1 MSYRISSRKK
11 EGHPVGW
18 PFPVNLLIYLVRMK
32 GLEPSHPCEYMDL
45 NHARLPIPPHPHVC
59 TTGRKLYLFK
69 PRTRSQLFAAPA
81 APCGPRDRRKLDD
94 VDTHAARRAAHRAHG
109 GFQLEAVQVGHL

>member
-1 MSYRISSRKK
+1 MQAPIKKRRRSWSATFRPGCGCGCGRCTDKLLQISYSTLSAWIAS
-11 EGHPVGW
+11 
-18 PFPVNLLIYLVRMK
+18 NLLILLVRMK

-69 PRTRSQLFAAPA
+69 PRTRSQPFAIPTA
-81 APCGPRDRRKLDD
+81 LN
-94 VDTHAARRAAHRAHG
+94 
-109 GFQLEAVQVGHL
+109 

>member
-1 MSYRISSRKK
+1 MDQRGKGQNLKLNPPTQTVAHKIRNLQISYIFQISYSTLID
-11 EGHPVGW
+11 W
-18 PFPVNLLIYLVRMK
+18 IASNLLIYLVRMK

-69 PRTRSQLFAAPA
+69 PRTRSQPFAIPA
-81 APCGPRDRRKLDD
+81 APCGRR
-94 VDTHAARRAAHRAHG
+94 T
-109 GFQLEAVQVGHL
+109 FPN